1 MDELIENHLGYA
13 HGLAANLA
21 GKYPPNITR
30 ADLQSA
36 AELGLVQAARSY
48 DPSKCVSFSTFA
60 YYRVRGAIFDE
71 VRKLWHAAHV
81 EGGTNNH
88 TVAEAAPSEPQ
99 AETDAWYGDSNAQA
113 SFGAGGY
120 LVSLESSRPENIPA
134 TTETPA
140 THVLKKEEAEGIQA
154 ALRQLPKRHRFV
166 LHAYYYEDLSLVS
179 IGKKLN
185 LSKSWV
191 SRIHGQALSMVRDIL
206 QDSGRAGHRKP
217 SVPARRRNTASHQAT
232 LRSSR
237 R

>member
-1 MDELIENHLGYA
+1 MDELIESHLGYA

-71 VRKLWHAAHV
+71 VRKLWQATHV
-81 EGGTNNH
+81 EGGANNH
-88 TVAEAAPSEPQ
+88 TAGEVAQPEPQ
-99 AETDAWYGDSNAQA
+99 AEADAWHGDAGAQA

-120 LVSLESSRPENIPA
+120 LVSLESGRPENVPS
-134 TTETPA
+134 TTETPV
-140 THVLKKEEAEGIQA
+140 THVLKEEEAEGIRE

-191 SRIHGQALSMVRDIL
+191 SRIHGQALSMVRNIL
-206 QDSGRAGHRKP
+206 QDAGRAGHRKP
-217 SVPARRRNTASHQAT
+217 AAPARRRNTVSHQAT
-232 LRSSR
+232 LRSSKR
-237 R
+237 

>member
-1 MDELIENHLGYA
+1 MDELIESHLGYA

-71 VRKLWHAAHV
+71 VRKLWQAAHI
-81 EGGTNNH
+81 EGGTDSH
-88 TVAEAAPSEPQ
+88 TVGEAIPSEPQ
-99 AETDAWYGDSNAQA
+99 AETDAWHEDSNAQTFLGT
-113 SFGAGGY
+113 SGY
-120 LVSLESSRPENIPA
+120 LVSLENGRPENVPA

-140 THVLKKEEAEGIQA
+140 SHVLKKEEAEGIQK

-191 SRIHGQALSMVRDIL
+191 SRIHGQALSMVRNIL
-206 QDSGRAGHRKP
+206 QDSHRTDRPK
-217 SVPARRRNTASHQAT
+217 SSAPARRRNTVSHQAT
-232 LRSSR
+232 LRSHGR
-237 R
+237 